1 MLKHFTEMTKFVL
14 VRDEDLT
21 GVSGTGIVAEGIEY
35 SNGSVA
41 ITWLTPYRCFANY
54 ESIKAL
60 EHVHGHSGATRVVRE
75 SDEEETK

>member
-14 VRDEDLT
+14 VRDEDIS

-41 ITWLTPYRCFANY
+41 ITWLTPYRCFASY
-54 ESIKAL
+54 ESMKAL
-60 EHVHGHSGATRVVRE
+60 EHVHSHGGRTRVVTE
-75 SDEEETK
+75 NDEKEEK